1 MPSCTVPMF
10 SKIDVTSQLTQPAA
24 VTVCHASGNAVA
36 TTPASTMPRPHS
48 VRPIAAVLTSSSA
61 FSTVKQVW
69 NRVIIAR
76 CERMAP

>member
-36 TTPASTMPRPHS
+36 TAPASIAPWPQS
-48 VRPIAAVLTSSSA
+48 VRPIAAVPTSNKA
-61 FSTVKQVW
+61 FRNVSEK
-69 NRVIIAR
+69 
-76 CERMAP
+76 